1 MVKEEGLALTS
12 SVSKIFRCY
21 RACNVWC
28 KLTVKSTFFAAIC
41 TSSVLGAII
50 GANKVLGSVGVGGV
64 PKIHI
69 NPQ

>member
-1 MVKEEGLALTS
+1 MFGVNLPLK
-12 SVSKIFRCY
+12 VP
-21 RACNVWC
+21 
-28 KLTVKSTFFAAIC
+28 FFAIC

>member
-1 MVKEEGLALTS
+1 M
-12 SVSKIFRCY
+12 Y
-21 RACNVWC
+21 RFLGVTEPAMFGVNLPLKVP
-28 KLTVKSTFFAAIC
+28 FFVAIC